1 MVVIKRV
8 DYNYNNN
15 KKKNDLHLFG
25 IVEMLASS
33 CFSRKAIVSSYT
45 AVNKNAPF

>member
-1 MVVIKRV
+1 MVVIRRV
-8 DYNYNNN
+8 DYNYNDN

-33 CFSRKAIVSSYT
+33 F
-45 AVNKNAPF
+45 F